1 MEVTLLKEL
10 SIIWSLCH
18 ILILFILL
26 YRSKYSQKKTFF
38 LTCIFMGPLI
48 VLNLSGVVFLG
59 IERMGQIF
67 VLTCTLPSLVF
78 YYLISQD
85 RKWRFLFTFC
95 LADTAAYWVII
106 VKNILNWY
114 FGMGKDVVIF
124 AGRLA
129 LFPILE
135 WVAVRFL
142 RKPYLEL
149 QTAVPKGW
157 GFFAVMSAFYYVLLI
172 AAANFPV
179 IIVKRPEDMP
189 VMILILVL
197 MPLTYLTIFASLY
210 RQLLLYRKGQEERI
224 WQEQKRQMEARLENQ
239 ERIRR
244 LKHDMKAHTITLS
257 GLLASGEIE
266 EAQSYMW
273 NMVYEYDQE
282 TSRQNIC
289 GNAYLDSV
297 FSHFAQRFEKIDA
310 ELEMDIQIGEE
321 ELPFMEL
328 CQIISNGLENSWDA
342 LQELPLRKRKAS
354 LEMRYS
360 KEYLLIRIKNRCKTG
375 FCVKKGDLPASSKP
389 GPEHGFGL
397 RTIQD
402 AARKLEGEMICY
414 TKEGYFLVDVMI
426 KAGREN
432 PDVIVFSERK
442 KQVTNGSERGMME
455 AGNKA
460 GAPSE

>member
-1 MEVTLLKEL
+1 MEASLLTQL
-10 SIIWSLCH
+10 SIVWSLCH

-26 YRSKYSQKKTFF
+26 YRSRYPKKKTFF

-48 VLNLSGVVFLG
+48 ALNLLGVIFLG

-67 VLTCTLPSLVF
+67 VLTCTLPSLLF
-78 YYLISQD
+78 FYLISQD

-95 LADTAAYWVII
+95 LADTAAYWIII
-106 VKNILNWY
+106 VTNILNWY
-114 FGMGKDVVIF
+114 FGMGKDIVIF
-124 AGRLA
+124 VSRLV

-149 QTAVPKGW
+149 QVAVPKGW
-157 GFFAVMSAFYYVLLI
+157 GFFAVMSAFYYALLI
-172 AAANFPV
+172 AAANFPTIV
-179 IIVKRPEDMP
+179 VKRPDDMP
-189 VMILILVL
+189 VMVLILIL

-210 RQLLLYRKGQEERI
+210 RQLLLYRKSQEERI
-224 WQEQKRQMEARLENQ
+224 WQEQKLQMEARLENQ
-239 ERIRR
+239 QRIRR
-244 LKHDMKAHTITLS
+244 LKHDMKAHAITLS

-282 TSRQNIC
+282 TSRQCFC

-297 FSHFAQRFEKIDA
+297 FSHFSQKFEKIDA
-310 ELEMDIQIGEE
+310 KLELDIQIGEE

-342 LQELPLRKRKAS
+342 LNELPPQKRKAS
-354 LEMRYS
+354 LQMRYRND
-360 KEYLLIRIKNRCKTG
+360 YLLIRMKNCCKIN
-375 FCVKKGDLPASSKP
+375 FFVKKGKLPVSSKT

-397 RTIQD
+397 LTIQD
-402 AARKLEGEMICY
+402 AARKLGGEMVCY
-414 TKEGYFLVDVMI
+414 TEQGQFLLDVMI
-426 KAGREN
+426 KVQWQN
-432 PDVIVFSERK
+432 PDAVIFQEE
-442 KQVTNGSERGMME
+442 TGDE
-455 AGNKA
+455 
-460 GAPSE
+460 